1 MPPTL
6 YHRLKPLNTRLVAAL
21 QRGLGPTR
29 LVLLLTTTGRK
40 SGLARQT
47 PLQFERV
54 DGDTI
59 VASARGVE
67 ADWFKNVLADP
78 QVTVQ
83 LGRQRFAALAE
94 PVTDPA
100 RIADFIEL
108 RLQRH
113 PRMIRLIM
121 HFVDGLPWRF
131 SRAELEAFCAGKA
144 LVILHKTP

>member
-21 QRGLGPTR
+21 QRGRGPTR

-54 DGDTI
+54 DGDFY

-67 ADWFKNVLADP
+67 ADWFRNILANP

-83 LGRQRFAALAE
+83 LGRQRFAARSE
-94 PVTDPA
+94 PVTDPV